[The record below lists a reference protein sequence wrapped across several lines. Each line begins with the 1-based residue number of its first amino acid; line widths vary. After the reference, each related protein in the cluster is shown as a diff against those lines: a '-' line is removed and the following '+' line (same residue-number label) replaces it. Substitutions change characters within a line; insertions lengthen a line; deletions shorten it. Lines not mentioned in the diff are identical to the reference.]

1 MEEAESIRQQVLNRT
16 LAEAH
21 NVTSIQQESDP
32 CVICLETVSE
42 RAVASPCGHE
52 SFDFLCLVSW
62 LQERSTCPLCKC
74 NVLYVEYCHQ
84 ASGEYE
90 VYNVPQIRPTP
101 PASTASRAPYN
112 AQNRSRSQP
121 QHPACRS
128 RRSSQQPQ
136 SISADA
142 ALLRRKEVYRRNLYS
157 SHVGSNRLSKYK
169 DLTSQAIASDEKLV
183 SRARK
188 WIRRELKVFD
198 FLNPDER
205 AECGASRRANNAEFL
220 MEYIVAIL
228 KTVDIKG
235 ASGQAEDMLQE
246 FLGRDTT
253 RLFLHE
259 LRAWLRSPYDSLD
272 DWDRHVQYG
281 GVAKVDFEGA
291 KPQDGFNPAP
301 RMPRT
306 GRYWIHDDKDRPRRS
321 RTDRFSPYHIH
332 GSQIRNRRPHG

>member
-1 MEEAESIRQQVLNRT
+1 MEEAESIKQLVLNRT
-16 LAEAH
+16 LEEAQ
-21 NVTSIQQESDP
+21 NVTSIQQESNP

-62 LQERSTCPLCKC
+62 LTERSSCPLCKC
-74 NVLYVEYCHQ
+74 NVLSVEYCHRACGQ
-84 ASGEYE
+84 HE
-90 VYNVPQIRPTP
+90 VYKVPQIG
-101 PASTASRAPYN
+101 PALPGSTTTRAPHN
-112 AQNRSRSQP
+112 AQIRSRPQP
-121 QHPACRS
+121 PYAA
-128 RRSSQQPQ
+128 RRSQRFPPQ
-136 SISADA
+136 RQAISADP
-142 ALLRRKEVYRRNLYS
+142 ALLRRKEVYRQNLYS

-169 DLTSQAIASDEKLV
+169 DLTPQTIASDEKLV

-188 WIRRELKVFD
+188 WIRRELKVFE
-198 FLNPDER
+198 FLNPDEN
-205 AECGASRRANNAEFL
+205 EEHGTSRRANNAEFL
-220 MEYIVAIL
+220 MEYIIAIL

-272 DWDRHVQYG
+272 NWDSHVQYG
-281 GVAKVDFEGA
+281 GCRKEEFEDAKS
-291 KPQDGFNPAP
+291 QDGYSPAP

-306 GRYWIHDDKDRPRRS
+306 GRYWVHNYKNRPRRS
-321 RTDRFSPYHIH
+321 RADRYSPYHNH
-332 GSQIRNRRPHG
+332 GLQNRDSRSH